1 MQKVPTRIPETVV
14 REIEEK
20 AAKEG
25 VSVASILKERGI
37 KVGRF
42 YGAKQKYD
50 KITGPRLLPK
60 EPEMPWAAK
69 PPPPPKDLSLPE
81 CLSQLKT
88 VAESLNRI
96 FRGL

>member
-1 MQKVPTRIPETVV
+1 MIPETVV

-20 AAKEG
+20 AIKEG

-42 YGAKQKYD
+42 YGAKKKYD
-50 KITGPRLLPK
+50 RPSPPRLIPK
-60 EPEMPWAAK
+60 QPEVFIT
-69 PPPPPKDLSLPE
+69 KDLSLPE
-81 CLSQLKT
+81 CLTQLKT
-88 VAESLNRI
+88 ITENLNRI